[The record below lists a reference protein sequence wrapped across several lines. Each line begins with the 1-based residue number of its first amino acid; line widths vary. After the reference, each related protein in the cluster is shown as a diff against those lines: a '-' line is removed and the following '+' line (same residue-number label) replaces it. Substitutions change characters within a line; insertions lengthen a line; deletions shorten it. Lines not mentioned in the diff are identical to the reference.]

1 MGASRAE
8 ISNVAECVIDIDKQY
23 PADVI
28 DPSLTDRHDR
38 LTLTFITQAVNYTSS
53 ISVITVSKP
62 WTNR

>member
-28 DPSLTDRHDR
+28 DPSLTDRHDC

-62 WTNR
+62 WTNH